1 MIKGVKNNC
10 PNQIFYIFEQ
20 KTMNWLLHPI
30 RDFLIWMF
38 ENTLEPLG
46 NSPNIIFFFIIFG
59 GLVYWMF
66 VQNKLNKKA
75 DQDPNQI
82 K

>member
-1 MIKGVKNNC
+1 
-10 PNQIFYIFEQ
+10 
-20 KTMNWLLHPI
+20 MNWLLHPI

-46 NSPNIIFFFIIFG
+46 NVPNIIFISLILG

-75 DQDPNQI
+75 EQEPNQI

>member
-1 MIKGVKNNC
+1 
-10 PNQIFYIFEQ
+10 
-20 KTMNWLLHPI
+20 MNWLLLPI
-30 RDFLIWMF
+30 RDFLVWLF

-46 NSPNIIFFFIIFG
+46 GSPNTIFLLLGFAG
-59 GLVYWMF
+59 ATYWMF
-66 VQNKLNKKA
+66 VQHKLNKKA

>member
-1 MIKGVKNNC
+1 
-10 PNQIFYIFEQ
+10 
-20 KTMNWLLHPI
+20 MNWLLYPI
-30 RDFLIWMF
+30 RDFLKWLF

-46 NSPNIIFFFIIFG
+46 DTPNTIFFFVFLSG
-59 GLVYWMF
+59 GIYWMF

-75 DQDPNQI
+75 ENDADQI

>member
-1 MIKGVKNNC
+1 
-10 PNQIFYIFEQ
+10 
-20 KTMNWLLHPI
+20 MNWLLHPI

-38 ENTLEPLG
+38 ENTLEPLE
-46 NSPNIIFFFIIFG
+46 NTPNTVFFFIFLSG
-59 GLVYWMF
+59 GIYWMF

-75 DQDPNQI
+75 ENDADQI

>member
-1 MIKGVKNNC
+1 
-10 PNQIFYIFEQ
+10 
-20 KTMNWLLHPI
+20 MNWLLHPI
-30 RDFLIWMF
+30 RDLLIWMF

-46 NSPNIIFFFIIFG
+46 NTPNIIFISLILG

-75 DQDPNQI
+75 EQDPNQI

>member
-1 MIKGVKNNC
+1 MCIRDS
-10 PNQIFYIFEQ
+10 
-20 KTMNWLLHPI
+20 LHPI

-46 NSPNIIFFFIIFG
+46 NAPNTIFICIIVG

-75 DQDPNQI
+75 EQDPNQI

>member
-1 MIKGVKNNC
+1 
-10 PNQIFYIFEQ
+10 
-20 KTMNWLLHPI
+20 MNWLLHPI

-46 NSPNIIFFFIIFG
+46 NAPNTVFICLILG

-66 VQNKLNKKA
+66 VQNRLNKKA
-75 DQDPNQI
+75 RNCNWINQRFLRSTRMSNVMEQLENSSC
-82 K
+82 

>member
-1 MIKGVKNNC
+1 
-10 PNQIFYIFEQ
+10 
-20 KTMNWLLHPI
+20 MNWLLHPI

-46 NSPNIIFFFIIFG
+46 NSPNIIFFFTIFG

>member
-1 MIKGVKNNC
+1 
-10 PNQIFYIFEQ
+10 
-20 KTMNWLLHPI
+20 
-30 RDFLIWMF
+30 MF